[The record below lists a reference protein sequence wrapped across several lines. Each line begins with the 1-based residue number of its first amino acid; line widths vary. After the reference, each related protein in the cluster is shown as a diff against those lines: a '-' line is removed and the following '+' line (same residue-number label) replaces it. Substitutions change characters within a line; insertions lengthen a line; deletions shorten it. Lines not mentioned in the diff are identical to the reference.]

1 MASQEVDADALDSL
15 REVKATDNAIV
26 QGVVANVSPLKK
38 GQSSMYFDAKL
49 TDGADQ
55 MRVVGFSSALRKRMA
70 ALEERCEPVALGGCK
85 VKQARYSDQLEIMIN
100 PSTKITTSPKKFDLK
115 KVNKMITGEVSVAD
129 IDSKSAY
136 EKVTVRVKVL
146 RVQPPTDVSS
156 VLRKQQVT
164 VADATGAIKVT
175 LWEGS
180 IGLLKE
186 DISYE
191 LKNFTVRM

>member
-1 MASQEVDADALDSL
+1 M
-15 REVKATDNAIV
+15 

-129 IDSKSAY
+129 IDSK
-136 EKVTVRVKVL
+136 RVCM
-146 RVQPPTDVSS
+146 
-156 VLRKQQVT
+156 RK
-164 VADATGAIKVT
+164 
-175 LWEGS
+175 
-180 IGLLKE
+180 
-186 DISYE
+186 
-191 LKNFTVRM
+191 